1 MADVV
6 QENYNAPGPQ
16 VLEAIEAA
24 VNSLGYKIVAQGE
37 DFLEFKTGLSMKTW
51 SGQRMEAKVV
61 DEGDSGSVLRLVR
74 QGSSQLYDWGEKKEV
89 TARFFAAVPSSL
101 STTST
106 SPTMVGAS
114 GQSGS
119 DGAGDDAVSSLT
131 WIDAQVAKLKKRVRE
146 ALTENLRAGEK
157 IRVVIHGANGQ
168 AIIGTDSRLFVIKPG
183 FMAGATFGVEATS
196 WSYRNLV
203 GIQVHKGMVTGAV
216 VVQAPGQSG
225 TNTGYWGGDKSDP
238 YKAPNA
244 IPIAGNWQE
253 VRSAVSELQN
263 LIDEAHSPVLATP
276 SPPAASVADELK
288 KLAELNQA
296 GALTDEEFAVAK
308 QQLISGS

>member
-1 MADVV
+1 MADAV
-6 QENYNAPGPQ
+6 QEKYNAPRAQ
-16 VLEAIEAA
+16 VLEAIEEA
-24 VNSLGYKIVAQGE
+24 VNTLGYKIVERGE

-51 SGQRMEAKVV
+51 SGQRMEARVA
-61 DEGDSGSVLRLVR
+61 DEGDGGSVLRLVR
-74 QGSSQLYDWGEKKEV
+74 QGSGQLYDWGEKKEV
-89 TARFFAAVPSSL
+89 TARFFSAVASSL
-101 STTST
+101 PPASIASSTA
-106 SPTMVGAS
+106 GAS
-114 GQSGS
+114 GQPGS
-119 DGAGDDAVSSLT
+119 DGAGDDDVPNST
-131 WIDAQVAKLKKRVRE
+131 WIDAQVSKLKKRVRE
-146 ALTENLRAGEK
+146 ALTENLRAGEV

-183 FMAGATFGVEATS
+183 FMAGASFGVEATS

-203 GIQVHKGMVTGAV
+203 GIQVHKGMVTGSV

-225 TNTGYWGGDKSDP
+225 TNSGYWGGDKSDP

-253 VRSAVSELQN
+253 VRSAVAELQN
-263 LIDEAHSPVLATP
+263 LIDEAHNPAQAA
-276 SPPAASVADELK
+276 PPARAASVADELK

-296 GALTDEEFAVAK
+296 GALTDEEFAAAK

>member
-1 MADVV
+1 MADAV
-6 QENYNAPGPQ
+6 QEKYSAPRAQ
-16 VLEAIEAA
+16 VLAAVEAA
-24 VNSLGYKIVAQGE
+24 VNSLGYKVVEQGE

-51 SGQRMEAKVV
+51 SGQRMEARVV
-61 DEGDSGSVLRLVR
+61 DEENGGSVLRLVR
-74 QGSSQLYDWGEKKEV
+74 QGSGQLYDWGEKKEV
-89 TARFFAAVPSSL
+89 TARFFAAVASSL
-101 STTST
+101 PPTSADA
-106 SPTMVGAS
+106 TMVDAP
-114 GQSGS
+114 GQSRA
-119 DGAGDDAVSSLT
+119 DGAGGDAVPSST
-131 WIDAQVAKLKKRVRE
+131 WIDAQVAKLKKRVRA

-183 FMAGATFGVEATS
+183 FMAGASFGVEATS
-196 WSYRNLV
+196 WGYRNLV
-203 GIQVHKGMVTGAV
+203 GIQVHKGMATGSV

-225 TNTGYWGGDKSDP
+225 TNTSYWGGDKSDP

-253 VRSAVSELQN
+253 VRSAVAELQN
-263 LIDEAHSPVLATP
+263 LIDEAHNPVQGASSPL
-276 SPPAASVADELK
+276 AASVADELK

-296 GALTDEEFAVAK
+296 GVLTDEEFAAAK